1 MASLTW
7 WTWVWVNS
15 GSWWWTGRPGVL
27 QFMGSQRVGHD
38 WATELNWTD
47 ECLWENKRDVTVVV
61 LQTGEVGHTY
71 FIHFCIV
78 PWKKNFFYN
87 NRGQLL
93 WQKENNL
100 CRTFISL
107 MILSHSCF
115 LNSDII
121 SLLADVVES
130 EKGLADPGSLRPRG
144 LLCQKKG
151 TGELHKFLPS
161 RHISMILISS
171 KSVINAHCRQCS
183 GDYCYWAL
191 NWGIS
196 TNNICLE
203 TCVFTLCDLRKAGS
217 LWSPLGICRQ

>member
-1 MASLTW
+1 MK
-7 WTWVWVNS
+7 WVIPIS
-15 GSWWWTGRPGVL
+15 FISVL
-27 QFMGSQRVGHD
+27 F
-38 WATELNWTD
+38 D
-47 ECLWENKRDVTVVV
+47 E
-61 LQTGEVGHTY
+61 
-71 FIHFCIV
+71 
-78 PWKKNFFYN
+78 KKIFFYN
-87 NRGQLL
+87 NRVQLL

-100 CRTFISL
+100 RRTFISL

-130 EKGLADPGSLRPRG
+130 EKGLADPESLRPRE

-171 KSVINAHCRQCS
+171 KSVINAHCRQCW
-183 GDYCYWAL
+183 DYCYWAL

-196 TNNICLE
+196 KNNICLE

-217 LWSPLGICRQ
+217 LWSPLGSCRQ

>member
-1 MASLTW
+1 M
-7 WTWVWVNS
+7 
-15 GSWWWTGRPGVL
+15 
-27 QFMGSQRVGHD
+27 
-38 WATELNWTD
+38 
-47 ECLWENKRDVTVVV
+47 
-61 LQTGEVGHTY
+61 
-71 FIHFCIV
+71 
-78 PWKKNFFYN
+78 KKKCFFYSN
-87 NRGQLL
+87 WVQLL

-100 CRTFISL
+100 SRTLISL

-161 RHISMILISS
+161 RHIFMILISS

-183 GDYCYWAL
+183 GDCCYWAL

-196 TNNICLE
+196 KNNICLE
-203 TCVFTLCDLRKAGS
+203 TCVFTLCDLRKARS
-217 LWSPLGICRQ
+217 LWSPLGSCRQ